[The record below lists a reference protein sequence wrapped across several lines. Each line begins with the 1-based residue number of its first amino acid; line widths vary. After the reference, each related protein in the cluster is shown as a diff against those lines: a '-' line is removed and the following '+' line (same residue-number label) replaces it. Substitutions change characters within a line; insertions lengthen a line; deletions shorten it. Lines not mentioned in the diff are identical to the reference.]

1 MTGPP
6 PEWSSD
12 QSSDRVLRSSG
23 TAGARPVI
31 ALTVGDAA
39 GVGPEL
45 ALRVA
50 ADPWVRRRCRP
61 VVYGPAKVL
70 RCIAQRLSLAVP
82 NAIVDGGNL
91 DADGVIP
98 GQFSAA
104 TGRASFTA
112 VTTAIDDALAGRV
125 DAVVTGPIQ
134 KEAWRAA
141 GIDFPGHTEL
151 FAERTGTDDY
161 AMMLVGEPLACVLVT
176 IHIPL
181 ADVPS
186 SLSTDEVLRII
197 TLAAPVAASRS
208 RRYHRPPTIAV
219 LGLNPHA
226 GENGMMSHGE
236 EDRIITPAIEAA
248 RQRGI
253 DVDGPLPPDTAFTSA
268 ARNRYS
274 AHVCMYHDQG
284 LIAIKT
290 LCFETGINV
299 TLGLPIVRTSVDH
312 GTAMDL
318 AGRGVADP
326 SSMIA
331 AITEAALLVR

>member
-1 MTGPP
+1 MP
-6 PEWSSD
+6 
-12 QSSDRVLRSSG
+12 DRPRV
-23 TAGARPVI
+23 AV
-31 ALTVGDAA
+31 TVGDA
-39 GVGPEL
+39 GGIGIEV
-45 ALRVA
+45 ALKAV
-50 ADPWVRRRCRP
+50 ADPNVTSVCRP
-61 VVYGPAKVL
+61 VLYGPADV
-70 RCIAQRLSLAVP
+70 IAATAADLGLSATEPKNGPDNGPDTDV
-82 NAIVDGGNL
+82 VDVGGL
-91 DADGVIP
+91 DGSRVVRGEFD
-98 GQFSAA
+98 AA
-104 TGRASFTA
+104 TGAASYQA
-112 VTTAIDDALAGRV
+112 VLAAIDDALAGRV
-125 DAVVTGPIQ
+125 DAVATGPIQ
-134 KEAWRAA
+134 KEAWKMA
-141 GIDFPGHTEL
+141 GVKHAGHTEC
-151 FAERTGTDDY
+151 FADRTGTDNY
-161 AMMLVGEPLACVLVT
+161 AMMLAGEPLACVLVT